1 MTDPVRVI
9 LVDDHTLFRM
19 GLAELLEQRG
29 SIKVVGVTGNADE
42 ARRFLREEQ
51 PDVLVMDLHMPP
63 LDGLTLFRQL
73 RQEGFTTP
81 TLMLTVSNA
90 EEDLSN
96 VLRAGARGYLLKDM
110 EPDDVVDAILR
121 ASRGETVV
129 APAMTMKLVK
139 LLQNDQPASSST
151 SMLDSRA
158 SVSGKASAYPVLPGD
173 NINARLIACLVD
185 KAFMSKGTTPASY
198 YGVIVSNVGTAA
210 AASKTKLDFQ
220 NSLVDSLEARRQEL
234 SGVNLD
240 EEAANVI
247 QYQKAYQAAAKLVSV
262 ADTLLDTLLT
272 MVGR

>member
-1 MTDPVRVI
+1 MSGPIRVV

-29 SIKVVGVTGNADE
+29 RIKVVGVTGNADE
-42 ARRFLREEQ
+42 ARRLLREEQ

-63 LDGLTLFRQL
+63 LDGLSLFRQL

-110 EPDDVVDAILR
+110 EPDDVVDAIVR

-139 LLQNDQPASSST
+139 LLQNDQPANSST
-151 SMLDSRA
+151 SMLDSLTQREREILTHLAQGESNKVIARA
-158 SVSGKASAYPVLPGD
+158 LDISHDTV
-173 NINARLIACLVD
+173 
-185 KAFMSKGTTPASY
+185 
-198 YGVIVSNVGTAA
+198 
-210 AASKTKLDFQ
+210 KLHVRHI
-220 NSLVDSLEARRQEL
+220 LAKL
-234 SGVNLD
+234 NLTSRV
-240 EEAANVI
+240 EAAIFAVEH
-247 QYQKAYQAAAKLVSV
+247 KLS
-262 ADTLLDTLLT
+262 TQNGQLT
-272 MVGR
+272 S

>member
-1 MTDPVRVI
+1 MSEPIRVV

-29 SIKVVGVTGNADE
+29 SIKVVGITGNADE
-42 ARRFLREEQ
+42 ARRLLREEK

-139 LLQNDQPASSST
+139 LLQNDQTASSSA
-151 SMLDSRA
+151 SMLDSLTQREREILTHLAQGESNKVIARA
-158 SVSGKASAYPVLPGD
+158 LDISHDTVKLHVSHIL
-173 NINARLIACLVD
+173 
-185 KAFMSKGTTPASY
+185 
-198 YGVIVSNVGTAA
+198 
-210 AASKTKLDFQ
+210 TKL
-220 NSLVDSLEARRQEL
+220 
-234 SGVNLD
+234 NLTSRV
-240 EEAANVI
+240 EAAVF
-247 QYQKAYQAAAKLVSV
+247 AVEHKLN
-262 ADTLLDTLLT
+262 TQTGQLT
-272 MVGR
+272 S